1 MAIDFAT
8 GLVSSVLNFLDGQEK
23 FWGNPNYRGI
33 SNHSLLLFIYLF
45 ICRLVEMTFQLG
57 HTTTCSYMYM
67 FSLPKWQAAKLTYL
81 RDRMSRPLTKF
92 KDPNLPKVHYF

>member
-1 MAIDFAT
+1 
-8 GLVSSVLNFLDGQEK
+8 
-23 FWGNPNYRGI
+23 
-33 SNHSLLLFIYLF
+33 
-45 ICRLVEMTFQLG
+45 MTFQLG

-67 FSLPKWQAAKLTYL
+67 FSLPKWQAAKVTYL

>member
-1 MAIDFAT
+1 
-8 GLVSSVLNFLDGQEK
+8 
-23 FWGNPNYRGI
+23 
-33 SNHSLLLFIYLF
+33 
-45 ICRLVEMTFQLG
+45 MTFQLG

-92 KDPNLPKVHYF
+92 KDPNLPKVHISRVIGVCYAKLSTD